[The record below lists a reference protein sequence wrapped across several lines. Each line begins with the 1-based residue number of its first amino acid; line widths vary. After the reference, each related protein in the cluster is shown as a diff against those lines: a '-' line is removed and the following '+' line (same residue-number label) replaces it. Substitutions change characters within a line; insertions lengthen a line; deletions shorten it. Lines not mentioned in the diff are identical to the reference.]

1 MGFWDWVKSTAK
13 KVGSAITGGA
23 RKVGSFLQEGAKAVG
38 GVAGKVVDVAKKVA
52 PFVQNIPV
60 LGQAVGMIAKG
71 DKVLDIVKDVGAG
84 RFGSAL
90 EKGVGMVAP
99 SIPVVG
105 QAYNIGRSAY
115 ELGQRAGQMKNPSV
129 GDIVGV
135 GKEAYGLGRQ
145 LGGLYRP

>member
-1 MGFWDWVKSTAK
+1 MGFWDWVKSTAR
-13 KVGSAITGGA
+13 KVGGAIASGA
-23 RKVGSFLQEGAKAVG
+23 KKVGSFLQEGARKVG

-52 PFVQNIPV
+52 PYVKDIPI
-60 LGQAVGMIAKG
+60 LGTATNLIAKG
-71 DKVLDIVKDVGAG
+71 DKVLDIIGDVGAG

-105 QAYNIGRSAY
+105 RAYDIVKTGY
-115 ELGQRAGQMKNPSV
+115 DLGQRAGRMQNPSV